1 MAASRGRRQCTPMLL
16 DDAIIS
22 VAIKEVDMDAGML
35 TEESWRALLLGIVV
49 VAGLVWAFVFFL
61 RKNREDLDSLEQTI
75 ELERKEDES

>member
-1 MAASRGRRQCTPMLL
+1 
-16 DDAIIS
+16 
-22 VAIKEVDMDAGML
+22 MDTGML